1 MNVWE
6 TIAEAEAVLP
16 GRAAPE
22 QEVDQRWQAIIKVAE
37 FIEPEP
43 DAVWVFILRWGC
55 HQDEDLR
62 AAVATVL
69 VEHLLEHH
77 FADFFPKVA
86 RAVEENV
93 LFEDTFARCS
103 KFGQSNQEENAELFD
118 RLKKKSR
125 IHRT

>member
-1 MNVWE
+1 MNVSE
-6 TIAEAEAVLP
+6 TIAEAEAILP
-16 GRAAPE
+16 GQAAPE
-22 QEVDQRWQAIIKVAE
+22 EAVDPRWQAIIKIAT

-55 HQDEDLR
+55 NADEDLR
-62 AAVATVL
+62 TAVATVL
-69 VEHLLEHH
+69 LEHLLERH

-103 KFGQSNQEENAELFD
+103 KFGQSNQEGNAELFD
-118 RLKKKSR
+118 RLKKKCR